1 MNFLNIL
8 LITDGDFTLEQL
20 INYEIF
26 DFGKYTLTIR
36 YILVVLIA
44 LFVTRLMSAIL
55 KFFVFRYERKR
66 NLDKGSSYAFYQL
79 TKYLLYIFSIIFTL
93 DLVGV
98 QITLLLAG
106 SAALFVGIGL
116 GLQQTFNDLVC
127 GILLLFERSVKV
139 GDIINVDNEVGMVKK
154 IGLRTSIV
162 EKRDRIQI
170 IIPNSKFVIDK
181 VINYTHN
188 NSTAGFDIIV
198 NIAYGTDLQQ
208 VEKILMECALTDE
221 DVLPDPEPFVSLVE
235 FGESALKFKL
245 WFFSENIF
253 AIGVTR
259 SRMRF
264 RIYDEFRKHGIVI
277 PFPQRELHIIPH
289 TENPVADA

>member
-1 MNFLNIL
+1 MNFLNFL
-8 LITDGDFTLEQL
+8 LITGQDLSLKQL

-26 DFGKYTLTIR
+26 DFGKYTLTFRHI
-36 YILVVLIA
+36 VVVIIA
-44 LFVTRLMSAIL
+44 LSVTRLLSAML
-55 KFFVFRYERKR
+55 KFFVFRYERRR

-93 DLVGV
+93 DLVGIE
-98 QITLLLAG
+98 ITILLAG

-188 NSTAGFDIIV
+188 NNTAGFDIMV
-198 NIAYGTDLQQ
+198 HVAYGTDLHL
-208 VEKILMECALTDE
+208 VEKILMECALVDE
-221 DVLPDPEPFVSLVE
+221 DVIPDPEPFVSLVE

-277 PFPQRELHIIPH
+277 PYPQRELHIIPH
-289 TENPVADA
+289 GDTPVADA